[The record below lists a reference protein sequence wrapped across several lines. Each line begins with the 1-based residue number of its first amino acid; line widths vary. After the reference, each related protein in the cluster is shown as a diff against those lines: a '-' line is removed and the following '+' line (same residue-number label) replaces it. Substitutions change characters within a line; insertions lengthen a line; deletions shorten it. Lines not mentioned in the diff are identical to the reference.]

1 MVHHRWSFKPW
12 ELKQRLLGLNQ
23 IHSHPEGTQL
33 FSRSALPPDSHRY
46 SNEQLCFSTNSPN
59 SAASSS
65 PPPDSPTILLTNFS
79 SQSCARR
86 SQRSKRSRCTCC
98 TCLPGCPGHHRTGAA
113 PSHATAATSPAGL
126 YKKYVQHAGQG
137 PQLRGDLAITGD
149 SRCHESPKYDFWA
162 TCSNAQDR
170 DIYYGVAEI
179 WARRPPRAP
188 TPNGDQHVLY
198 QKANRGCVAEVSLY
212 FLYICKLYRCMVSQ
226 KKEYTCCTVL
236 TVWLYSY
243 SIFLTQVCTIQPVY
257 SFY

>member
-137 PQLRGDLAITGD
+137 PQLRGDIWRLRAIRDAMRVQNMIFGQLAATPRTVTFIMEWQKYGPAARRARPRRTATSTYCTKRPIADVSRRYRCIFCIFVNCIAALLAKKKVYTG
-149 SRCHESPKYDFWA
+149 CC
-162 TCSNAQDR
+162 TCSLAVQL
-170 DIYYGVAEI
+170 
-179 WARRPPRAP
+179 
-188 TPNGDQHVLY
+188 Q
-198 QKANRGCVAEVSLY
+198 
-212 FLYICKLYRCMVSQ
+212 YI
-226 KKEYTCCTVL
+226 
-236 TVWLYSY
+236 
-243 SIFLTQVCTIQPVY
+243 F
-257 SFY
+257 